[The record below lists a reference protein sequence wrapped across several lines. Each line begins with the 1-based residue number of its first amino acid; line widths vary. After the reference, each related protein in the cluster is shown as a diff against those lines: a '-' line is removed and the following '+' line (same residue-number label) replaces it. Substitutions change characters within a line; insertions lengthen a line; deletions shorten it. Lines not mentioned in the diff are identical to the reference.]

1 MLSFIARKTISGAFL
16 LLVISSLAYF
26 LVFFSVD
33 GVAYR
38 LLGDAATE
46 ADVLA
51 KNAEL
56 GLDKPFLVRYLDWL
70 ANALNL
76 DFGVSWFTNEPIMEG
91 LANRLPVTITVVAI
105 AILISAILAVVLGM
119 TAAIKGGWV
128 DKAVQFLAIAGFAVP
143 GFVIAVISV
152 TIFAINLMLLP
163 ATGWVPIE
171 EDPGLW
177 AASLILP
184 VFALVIATVASSAQ
198 QIRSAIKNVM
208 EKDWVKTLRSR
219 GIPERE
225 ILFKH
230 VLRAAAPAGLTVLS
244 LQFVGMLGGSVIVE
258 SIFALPGI
266 GSYAV
271 TATAAG
277 DTPVVMGVVVFTVL
291 VVIFVNLI
299 VDLIN
304 GWLNPK
310 VRVK

>member
-1 MLSFIARKTISGAFL
+1 MLAFIARKLFSGAFL

-46 ADVLA
+46 ADVIA

-56 GLDKPFLVRYLDWL
+56 GLDRPFLDRYLDWL
-70 ANALNL
+70 THAVSG
-76 DFGVSWFTNEPIMEG
+76 DFGVSWFTNEAIMDAM
-91 LANRLPVTITVVAI
+91 ANRLPVTITLVAI
-105 AILISAILAVVLGM
+105 AITISAILAVILGM
-119 TAAIKGGWV
+119 TAAIRGGWL
-128 DKAVQFLAIAGFAVP
+128 DRLVQFLAITGFAVP
-143 GFVIAVISV
+143 GFVIAVVAV

-163 ATGWVPIE
+163 ATGWIPIE
-171 EDPGLW
+171 EDFGLW
-177 AASLILP
+177 MASLILP
-184 VFALVIATVASSAQ
+184 VFSLVIATVASSAQ

-230 VLRAAAPAGLTVLS
+230 VLRSAAPAGLTVLS
-244 LQFVGMLGGSVIVE
+244 LQFVGMLGGTVIIE

-266 GSYAV
+266 GAYAV
-271 TATAAG
+271 SATVQG
-277 DTPVVMGVVVFTVL
+277 DTPVVMGVVVFTVI
-291 VVIFVNLI
+291 VVIVVNLL
-299 VDLIN
+299 VDLFN

>member
-56 GLDKPFLVRYLDWL
+56 GLDRPFIVRYLDWL

-76 DFGVSWFTNEPIMEG
+76 DFGVSWFTNEPIMQG
-91 LANRLPVTITVVAI
+91 LANRLPVTITLVAI

-119 TAAIKGGWV
+119 TAAIKGGWI

-271 TATAAG
+271 SATASG

>member
-1 MLSFIARKTISGAFL
+1 MLSFIARKTFSGAFL

-56 GLDKPFLVRYLDWL
+56 GLDRPFLVRYFEWL
-70 ANALNL
+70 ANALHL
-76 DFGVSWFTNEPIMEG
+76 DFGVSWFTNEPIMQG

-105 AILISAILAVVLGM
+105 AILISAILAVILGM

-128 DKAVQFLAIAGFAVP
+128 DKAVQFLAITGFAVP

-177 AASLILP
+177 IASLILP
-184 VFALVIATVASSAQ
+184 VFSLVIATVASSAQ

-271 TATAAG
+271 TATAGG

>member
-1 MLSFIARKTISGAFL
+1 MLEFIARKMISGAFL

-26 LVFFSVD
+26 LIFFSVD
-33 GVAYR
+33 GIAYR
-38 LLGDAATE
+38 LLGDTATA
-46 ADVLA
+46 ADVVA
-51 KNAEL
+51 KNTEL
-56 GLDKPFLVRYLDWL
+56 GLDRPFAVRYLDWL
-70 ANALNL
+70 WNALHL
-76 DFGVSWFTNEPIMEG
+76 DFGVSWFTNEPIMDG
-91 LANRLPVTITVVAI
+91 LANRLPVTITLVAI
-105 AILISAILAVVLGM
+105 AILISAILAVILGM

-128 DKAVQFLAIAGFAVP
+128 DRAVQFLAITGFAVP

-163 ATGWVPIE
+163 ATGWVPFE

-177 AASLILP
+177 AASLVLP

-271 TATAAG
+271 TATAGG

>member
-1 MLSFIARKTISGAFL
+1 MLSFIARKTFSGAFL

-56 GLDKPFLVRYLDWL
+56 GLDRPFVVRYLDWL
-70 ANALNL
+70 WNAVNL
-76 DFGVSWFTNEPIMEG
+76 DFGVSWFTNEPIMDG
-91 LANRLPVTITVVAI
+91 LANRLPITITLVAI
-105 AILISAILAVVLGM
+105 AILISAILAVILGM

-128 DKAVQFLAIAGFAVP
+128 DKAVQFLAITGFAVP

-177 AASLILP
+177 AASLVLP

-271 TATAAG
+271 TATAGG

>member
-1 MLSFIARKTISGAFL
+1 MLSFIARKTFSGAFL

-56 GLDKPFLVRYLDWL
+56 GLDRPFLVRYFDWL
-70 ANALNL
+70 ANALQL
-76 DFGVSWFTNEPIMEG
+76 DFGVSWFTNEPIMQG
-91 LANRLPVTITVVAI
+91 LANRLPITITLVAI

-128 DKAVQFLAIAGFAVP
+128 DKAVQFLAITGFAVP

-184 VFALVIATVASSAQ
+184 VFSLVIATVASSAQ

-271 TATAAG
+271 TATAGG

>member
-1 MLSFIARKTISGAFL
+1 MLAFIARKLFSGAFL

-38 LLGDAATE
+38 LLGDAATP
-46 ADVLA
+46 ADVIA

-56 GLDKPFLVRYLDWL
+56 GLDRPFFDRYFDWL
-70 ANALNL
+70 IHALNL
-76 DFGVSWFTNEPIMEG
+76 DFGVSWFTNEAIMDA
-91 LANRLPVTITVVAI
+91 LANRLPVTITLVAI
-105 AILISAILAVVLGM
+105 AITISAILAVVLGM
-119 TAAIKGGWV
+119 TAAIRGGWL
-128 DKAVQFLAIAGFAVP
+128 DRLVQFLAITGFAVP
-143 GFVIAVISV
+143 GFVIAVVSV

-177 AASLILP
+177 AASLVLP
-184 VFALVIATVASSAQ
+184 VFSLVIATVASSAQ

-230 VLRAAAPAGLTVLS
+230 VLRSAAPAGLTVLS
-244 LQFVGMLGGSVIVE
+244 LQFVGMLGGTVIIE

-266 GSYAV
+266 GAYAV
-271 TATAAG
+271 SATVAG
-277 DTPVVMGVVVFTVL
+277 DTPVVMGVVVFTVI
-291 VVIFVNLI
+291 VVIVVNLL

>member
-1 MLSFIARKTISGAFL
+1 MLSFIARKTFSGAFL

-51 KNAEL
+51 KNVEL
-56 GLDKPFLVRYLDWL
+56 GLDRPFIVRYLDWL

-76 DFGVSWFTNEPIMEG
+76 DFGVSWFTNEPIMQG

-128 DKAVQFLAIAGFAVP
+128 DKAVQFLAITGFAVP
-143 GFVIAVISV
+143 GFVIAVIAV

-171 EDPGLW
+171 EDPALW

-184 VFALVIATVASSAQ
+184 VFSLVIATVASSAQ

>member
-1 MLSFIARKTISGAFL
+1 MLSFIARKTFSGAFL

-56 GLDKPFLVRYLDWL
+56 GLDRPFIVRYLDWL

-128 DKAVQFLAIAGFAVP
+128 DKAVQFLAITGFAVP

-184 VFALVIATVASSAQ
+184 VFSLVIATVASSAQ

>member
-1 MLSFIARKTISGAFL
+1 MLSFIARKTFSGAFL

-56 GLDKPFLVRYLDWL
+56 GLDRPFIVRYLDWL

-76 DFGVSWFTNEPIMEG
+76 DFGVSWFTNEPIMQG

-128 DKAVQFLAIAGFAVP
+128 DKAVQFLAITGFAVP

-184 VFALVIATVASSAQ
+184 VFSLVIATVASSAQ

>member
-1 MLSFIARKTISGAFL
+1 MLSFIARRIFSGAFL

-38 LLGDAATE
+38 LLGDAATPQ
-46 ADVLA
+46 DVIT
-51 KNAEL
+51 KNQEL
-56 GLDKPFLVRYLDWL
+56 GLDRPFIDRYLDWL
-70 ANALNL
+70 NNALHL
-76 DFGVSWFTNEPIMEG
+76 DFGVSWFTNEAIMDA
-91 LANRLPVTITVVAI
+91 LSNRLPVTITLVAI
-105 AILISAILAVVLGM
+105 AITISAILAIILGM

-128 DKAVQFLAIAGFAVP
+128 DKLVQSLAIAGFAVP
-143 GFVIAVISV
+143 GFVIALITV

-163 ATGWVPIE
+163 ATGWVPFE

-184 VFALVIATVASSAQ
+184 VFALVIATVASAAQ

-208 EKDWVKTLRSR
+208 ERDWVKTLRSR

-230 VLRAAAPAGLTVLS
+230 VLRSAAPAGLTVLS
-244 LQFVGMLGGSVIVE
+244 LQFVGMLGGSVIIE

-271 TATAAG
+271 TATGTG
-277 DTPVVMGVVVFTVL
+277 DTPVVMGVVVFTVI
-291 VVIFVNLI
+291 VVIVVNLI

>member
-1 MLSFIARKTISGAFL
+1 MQ
-16 LLVISSLAYF
+16 
-26 LVFFSVD
+26 
-33 GVAYR
+33 
-38 LLGDAATE
+38 
-46 ADVLA
+46 
-51 KNAEL
+51 
-56 GLDKPFLVRYLDWL
+56 
-70 ANALNL
+70 
-76 DFGVSWFTNEPIMEG
+76 G
-91 LANRLPVTITVVAI
+91 LANRLPVTITLVAI
-105 AILISAILAVVLGM
+105 AILISAILAVILGM

-128 DKAVQFLAIAGFAVP
+128 DKAVQFLAITGFAVP
-143 GFVIAVISV
+143 GFVIAVIAV

-177 AASLILP
+177 IASLILP
-184 VFALVIATVASSAQ
+184 VFSLVIATVASSAQ

-271 TATAAG
+271 TATAGG
-277 DTPVVMGVVVFTVL
+277 DTPVVMGVIVFTVL

-310 VRVK
+310 VRVN